1 MANSSDTRYD
11 YITVGHVTRDVI
23 EDRAGGVVSQPG
35 GGAFYSALQA
45 SRLGLRTLI
54 VTQGVP
60 LEIEA
65 LLQPYRDELEL
76 HVIAARHTTTLV
88 TRGSGAGRSQRLL
101 AWAGPILTAPQLDT
115 AILHLAPVARETA
128 VAWRGEVGFLGITPQ
143 GLARHWEQ
151 GEDVPL
157 VQLDTGSL
165 LGDIPLCAG
174 AEQALPGDISS
185 VELDPAALPERF
197 DAAVISEHE
206 RQSCHAL
213 FAAALRVGA
222 CVAVTAGARPT
233 TVHLAQADAETDV
246 VAEPA
251 AQPNAAVQPHAAAE
265 SEAAEAKLGAAP
277 ATATVVQTPS
287 PPFVETRDDLGA
299 GDVFAAAFFIAL
311 AEARLPLEAASFGN
325 AAAAARVAGVGP
337 GAIGRREQ
345 IGAGLT
351 P

>member
-1 MANSSDTRYD
+1 MASSSDTRYD

-23 EDRAGGVVSQPG
+23 EDRAGGAVSQPG

-45 SRLGLRTLI
+45 SRLGSRTLI

-65 LLQPYRDELEL
+65 LLEPYRDELEL
-76 HVIAARHTTTLV
+76 HVIAAKHTTTLA
-88 TRGSGAGRSQRLL
+88 TRGSGAGRTQRLL
-101 AWAGPILTAPQLDT
+101 AWAGPILTPPKLDT
-115 AILHLAPVARETA
+115 AVLHIAPVARETA
-128 VAWRGEVGFLGITPQ
+128 VTWRGEVGFLGITPQ
-143 GLARHWEQ
+143 GLVRHWEQ

-165 LGDIPLCAG
+165 LGDTPLCASV
-174 AEQALPGDISS
+174 EQALAGDISP
-185 VELDPAALPERF
+185 VELDPGALPERF

-206 RQSCHAL
+206 CQNCRAL
-213 FAAALRVGA
+213 FAAARHGGA

-233 TVHLAQADAETDV
+233 TVHLPTVPIQSK
-246 VAEPA
+246 
-251 AQPNAAVQPHAAAE
+251 AVDQTKTE
-265 SEAAEAKLGAAP
+265 DELKLGTGTGTGTGTDTGAGAG
-277 ATATVVQTPS
+277 AGTATVVQTAS
-287 PPFVETRDDLGA
+287 PPLVETRDDLGA

-311 AEARLPLEAASFGN
+311 AEGRSALEAANFGN

-337 GAIGRREQ
+337 GAIGRREG
-345 IGAGLT
+345 IDAGIT